1 MRGFLCVVGL
11 ILLLTTLTEGS
22 AFRHPDR
29 KELKTSFGSK
39 HPMSRKQKSP
49 PSLNSDAA
57 GKVIN
62 IVKPWFKSSIILQLF
77 SSLVVNLTHHTPI
90 LQLSCICHLQECHA
104 LCPQYRAILKGVIT
118 GGITLF
124 PGTASSVAD
133 SGTIVAA
140 SCGHQTRAS
149 GRILELQPGET
160 GIPWMFRDMNMS
172 PGHQAA
178 ATGHTSWVVSYQGV
192 TLQLL

>member
-1 MRGFLCVVGL
+1 MRGVLCVVGL
-11 ILLLTTLTEGS
+11 ILLLTTLTEGR

-29 KELKTSFGSK
+29 KELKTSFSFN
-39 HPMSRKQKSP
+39 HLMNRKQKSP

-62 IVKPWFKSSIILQLF
+62 IVKPWSCIILQLF
-77 SSLVVNLTHHTPI
+77 SSLVVNLTHHTLI
-90 LQLSCICHLQECHA
+90 LQLSCICHLQESHA
-104 LCPQYRAILKGVIT
+104 LCPQYRAILKGVIA
-118 GGITLF
+118 GGITLLL
-124 PGTASSVAD
+124 GAASSVAD

-178 ATGHTSWVVSYQGV
+178 ATGHTSWVVSYQGSV
-192 TLQLL
+192 IQLL